1 MIPLPNSRIREV
13 PFLVFVVFTNRIIIF
28 YYYLMIIFYGH
39 GIMDAYWIQKFSV
52 DTLLVLK

>member
-1 MIPLPNSRIREV
+1 MIPLLNSRIREV
-13 PFLVFVVFTNRIIIF
+13 RFPVFVVFTNRIDF
-28 YYYLMIIFYGH
+28 YYYFVIIFYGH